1 MEEGK
6 DLISQYKI
14 PLILGLVGVVLV
26 AGSFI
31 SSNLSKPQS
40 AADFPKESIVDVNL
54 SQIKVDIGGAVKNPG
69 VYSFSRGERVE
80 DVIAKAGGFAG
91 NANSEYISKSLNL
104 SQKISDGQKIYIPFE
119 GESGLSQV
127 AGMGVPG
134 KIGINSA
141 SSSQLEELP
150 GVGPATA
157 AKIIGARPYQSLEEL
172 LAKKALSKSVYEKVK
187 DLVDLN

>member
-26 AGSFI
+26 GGSFLT
-31 SSNLSKPQS
+31 SNLNKPAS
-40 AADFPKESIVDVNL
+40 ISDFPKESIVDENFTD
-54 SQIKVDIGGAVKNPG
+54 IKVDISGAVKNPG
-69 VYSFSRGERVE
+69 VYSFSKGQRVE
-80 DVIAKAGGFAG
+80 DVISKAGGFIDTA
-91 NANSEYISKSLNL
+91 NAEYISKSLNL
-104 SQKISDGQKIYIPFE
+104 SQKISDGQKIYIPFQ
-119 GESGLSQV
+119 GESGPAQV
-127 AGMGVPG
+127 AGINTSG

-157 AKIIGARPYQSLEEL
+157 AKIMGARPYAEISDL
-172 LAKKALSKSVYEKVK
+172 LNKKAVSKSVYEKIK
-187 DLVDLN
+187 DLVDIN